1 VPIRLIG
8 LAVALTLGLT
18 LAPLAGETQQQTEK
32 VFRIGYLGN
41 ASASAQAKRVE
52 SLRAGLRDL
61 GYMEGR
67 NIVIEFRLATWC
79 VSRLTS
85 S

>member
-1 VPIRLIG
+1 MTMSVIVI
-8 LAVALTLGLT
+8 LT
-18 LAPLAGETQQQTEK
+18 APLAAEAQQQTEK
-32 VFRIGYLGN
+32 VYRIGYLGSG
-41 ASASAQAKRVE
+41 SASTQAKRVE

-61 GYMEGR
+61 GYMEGK